1 MLLYIYICY
10 CINYYMYYIYSD
22 MCVFAIHLNNSEAS
36 NSRLR
41 FKSPWF
47 GASPL
52 LLRVQI
58 EDPHM
63 KTLHQDGYH
72 WILMV
77 FF

>member
-1 MLLYIYICY
+1 
-10 CINYYMYYIYSD
+10 

-58 EDPHM
+58 
-63 KTLHQDGYH
+63 DGYH

-77 FF
+77 FLNGMLMGFNGDFMVIYGNLIVHELV